1 MMEHSTAKQIEGL
14 IDQLYGKIRP
24 ETFEQWYDEVRE
36 VIKIFGKKDRIRD
49 FVDSF
54 EAVRRAITKEP
65 TENDEK
71 KKKLAKLNSLIAL
84 LKANEP
90 DFLLE
95 SLQRKGFAIAK
106 TDSELRD
113 SIENSIFR
121 ILQQVRL
128 GKKAAVCCLFMQI
141 FAARGRVMPQE
152 IIEALKEEWDINQ
165 FRAFMYAFLSNFIG
179 KEEYNND

>member
-1 MMEHSTAKQIEGL
+1 MGQSTAKQIEDL
-14 IDQLYGKIRP
+14 IDQLYGRIEP
-24 ETFEQWYDEVRE
+24 ESFDQWHDDVRD
-36 VIKIFGKKDRIRD
+36 VIKIFGRKDRIRD

-54 EAVRRAITKEP
+54 EAVKRAITKEP

-71 KKKLAKLNSLIAL
+71 KKKLAKLNHLIAL
-84 LKANEP
+84 LKASEP

-113 SIENSIFR
+113 NIENSIFR

-128 GKKAAVCCLFMQI
+128 GKKAAVCGLFMQI
-141 FAARGRVMPQE
+141 FSARGRAMPQE
-152 IIEALKEEWDINQ
+152 LIDSLKDEWDINQ
-165 FRAFMYAFLSNFIG
+165 FRAFMYAFLSNFTG
-179 KEEYNND
+179 REEYND